1 MKNPVI
7 SPVLL
12 VIAPILT
19 MLLPSPVCAE
29 DPKSDIV
36 KYIDIQLIE
45 KTRFNKNEPLKK
57 TFKDHEYQGW
67 FNSDGDWSIKGT
79 VAHGRLRCGTYQ
91 LGVQL
96 GKGIPAC
103 LNIEWISEITYGT
116 RKEQCNSVIMAHS
129 GGGYLE
135 LLKEKLSEA
144 TCVKVVTRCTG
155 TCG

>member
-7 SPVLL
+7 SPALL
-12 VIAPILT
+12 IFLPIL
-19 MLLPSPVCAE
+19 MVLLPSPVSAE
-29 DPKSDIV
+29 NPNSNIV
-36 KYIDIQLIE
+36 KYIDLRLIE

-57 TFKDHEYQGW
+57 TFDDYEYQGW
-67 FNSDGDWSIKGT
+67 FNSEGDWSIKGT

-96 GKGIPAC
+96 GKGVPAC
-103 LNIEWISEITYGT
+103 LNVEWISEITYGT
-116 RKEQCNSVIMAHS
+116 RKEQCNNVTMAHS
-129 GGGYLE
+129 GGGYSA
-135 LLKEKLSEA
+135 LLKEKLLEA